1 MQDAIIA
8 GILCVLGLC
17 AIGVAAIFAFGQ
29 KAYIDRSTGAVTE
42 IEVPI
47 FGKLKT
53 NTPAIALCFVG
64 AIFGYFAYDL
74 MRGRSAQLAHFD
86 GEISVDQT
94 SNTGVDVVMVG
105 ITSGSWI
112 QPTTTNGATASVPVK
127 ISVPNS
133 WPSYTAFAFAIG
145 SAKTRP
151 AIIGAS
157 LDNPTFK
164 LSIKPWQGSHD
175 FLPSWFC

>member
-1 MQDAIIA
+1 MQDAVIA
-8 GILCVLGLC
+8 GILCLLGLC
-17 AIGVAAIFAFGQ
+17 AIGVAAIFAFRQ
-29 KAYIDRSTGAVTE
+29 KAYVDRETKTVTE

-64 AIFGYFAYDL
+64 VIFGYLAYDL
-74 MRGRSAQLAHFD
+74 MRGRNVQLVHFD
-86 GEISVDQT
+86 GEISVDQE
-94 SNTGVDVVMVG
+94 SNSGVDVVMVG

-112 QPTTTNGATASVPVK
+112 QPTTTNSAALSLPVK

-133 WPSYTAFAFAIG
+133 WPSYTAFAFAMG
-145 SAKTRP
+145 NAKTRP

-164 LSIKPWQGSHD
+164 LSIKP
-175 FLPSWFC
+175 

>member
-1 MQDAIIA
+1 MQDAVIA
-8 GILCVLGLC
+8 GILCFLGLC
-17 AIGVAAIFAFGQ
+17 AIGVAAIFVFRQ
-29 KAYIDRSTGAVTE
+29 KAYVDRDTNTVTE

-64 AIFGYFAYDL
+64 VIFGYLAYDL
-74 MRGRSAQLAHFD
+74 MRGRNVQLAHFD
-86 GEISVDQT
+86 GEINVDQE
-94 SNTGVDVVMVG
+94 SNAGVGVVMVG

-112 QPTTTNGATASVPVK
+112 QPTTTSGAVTSVPVK

-133 WPSYTAFAFAIG
+133 WPSYTAFAFTIG

-151 AIIGAS
+151 DIIGAS

-164 LSIKPWQGSHD
+164 LSIKP
-175 FLPSWFC
+175 